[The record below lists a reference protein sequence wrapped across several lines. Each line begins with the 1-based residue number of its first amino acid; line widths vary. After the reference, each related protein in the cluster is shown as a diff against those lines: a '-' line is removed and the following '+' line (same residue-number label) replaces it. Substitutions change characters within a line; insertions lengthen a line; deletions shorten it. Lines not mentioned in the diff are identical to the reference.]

1 MNPDALYALLV
12 TLHKGLDE
20 AESALV
26 EARLVLLLAH
36 ELGSAERLAELI
48 AEARRDIAA
57 EA

>member
-12 TLHKGLDE
+12 TLHKDLGE

-48 AEARRDIAA
+48 TEARRDIAA